1 MTCVSFVLSAVI
13 RAAPVAAFLFGPLVF
28 SFCFQTCAY
37 MHVVVDFNVLLQ
49 PLFEHVIR
57 TEKWGLSP
65 VENVGWP
72 IPLTILAHD
81 VFTVWFQFAMSCPGS
96 QNDCDVIGLPPC
108 AKQTRSFG
116 NFSNTP
122 PKIMLQIAVVV
133 SAGIPSSH
141 TQHDRYVLIVHI
153 FGNVRGLRSH

>member
-13 RAAPVAAFLFGPLVF
+13 RAAPVAAFLFGPFIF

-37 MHVVVDFNVLLQ
+37 MHAVVDFNVLLQ

-72 IPLTILAHD
+72 IPSQFWLTTYSLYDFNSPWVARVVRTIVMWLAYLR
-81 VFTVWFQFAMSCPGS
+81 VQS
-96 QNDCDVIGLPPC
+96 
-108 AKQTRSFG
+108 RR
-116 NFSNTP
+116 
-122 PKIMLQIAVVV
+122 VV
-133 SAGIPSSH
+133 SETSRIRRRRSCYKLQSSSRLAFLHH
-141 TQHDRYVLIVHI
+141 TRNTTDM
-153 FGNVRGLRSH
+153 F